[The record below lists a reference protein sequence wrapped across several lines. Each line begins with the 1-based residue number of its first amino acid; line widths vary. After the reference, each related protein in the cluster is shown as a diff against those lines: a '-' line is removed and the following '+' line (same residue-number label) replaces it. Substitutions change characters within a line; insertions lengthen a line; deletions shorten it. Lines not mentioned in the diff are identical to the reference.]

1 MILRWQEIFTPSLID
16 WDENTFL
23 TVASESQRGHLPFTS
38 TIENKPPLALVFQT
52 AALGISNHDL
62 VTLRLICSILV
73 SITGILL
80 GLSVS
85 RLTGQGNWLVILFS
99 SAIYT
104 FLVSSIPSG
113 LSWGTEINT
122 NLIFALLI
130 FALISFLKSGALHH
144 LCLSA
149 FLVGILPMFRTNW
162 LPISLLCYFFLFFTA
177 KYKSQRI
184 TLSCIS
190 LIPIALIALLYL
202 GQGFGAELYK
212 YAIQMPLFINF
223 VSVPENRFSRPQ
235 EADKYVL
242 VSLLLFSFVYFWC
255 RTRRIILF
263 LNFFMTLLLT
273 QYVVLTLQS
282 PNYAHHTIQLIPFF
296 VFISILLLTLM
307 IEKNKIVRGIFIVTN
322 PILIVSIAL
331 LAPSSIVGDYK
342 NDNVS
347 FSQMKQASKW
357 VSTFNQE
364 RVWALNSHYIFW
376 MNDLTPPQ
384 PYLTHPS
391 HMYVPG
397 FVEFIRN
404 ENRSISEYIDEIIA
418 SDVGVFYL
426 NPNPDSGETNLD
438 ALRVL
443 LSTAGYVENVK
454 NFDGNNY
461 SFWER

>member
-1 MILRWQEIFTPSLID
+1 
-16 WDENTFL
+16 
-23 TVASESQRGHLPFTS
+23 
-38 TIENKPPLALVFQT
+38 
-52 AALGISNHDL
+52 
-62 VTLRLICSILV
+62 
-73 SITGILL
+73 
-80 GLSVS
+80 
-85 RLTGQGNWLVILFS
+85 
-99 SAIYT
+99 
-104 FLVSSIPSG
+104 
-113 LSWGTEINT
+113 
-122 NLIFALLI
+122 
-130 FALISFLKSGALHH
+130 
-144 LCLSA
+144 
-149 FLVGILPMFRTNW
+149 
-162 LPISLLCYFFLFFTA
+162 
-177 KYKSQRI
+177 
-184 TLSCIS
+184 
-190 LIPIALIALLYL
+190 
-202 GQGFGAELYK
+202 
-212 YAIQMPLFINF
+212 
-223 VSVPENRFSRPQ
+223 
-235 EADKYVL
+235 
-242 VSLLLFSFVYFWC
+242 
-255 RTRRIILF
+255 
-263 LNFFMTLLLT
+263 MTLLLT